1 MNLICLLA
9 IQVSDLSVLIE
20 CVCVFFY
27 VSSNTCHVTFF
38 VVAGDSVPDVG
49 STSLLYYQTSLVAV
63 SYHLVYLLCHHS
75 LHFFPG
81 HS

>member
-1 MNLICLLA
+1 MG
-9 IQVSDLSVLIE
+9 
-20 CVCVFFY
+20 
-27 VSSNTCHVTFF
+27 HVTFF

-49 STSLLYYQTSLVAV
+49 STALLYYQTSLVAV

-75 LHFFPG
+75 LRLFPG